1 MQDPTEISY
10 DNVASIMFLKP
21 EVACVGMNELEARRQ
36 RIPHKVTCRVQHVW
50 RRLPWAIIANPS
62 PQPIFRL
69 AAGRRRGL

>member
-36 RIPHKVTCRVQHVW
+36 RIPHKVTCREQHG
-50 RRLPWAIIANPS
+50 AIIANPS
-62 PQPIFRL
+62 PQPILRL